1 MLFIIMYL
9 FLPQDLFQVLEH
21 DSLNRVDCHP
31 EGVQTLANQLLA
43 LFFGMSDVEHD
54 ETDDV
59 VVKGEG
65 CLLGQLRDE
74 PYQGPEGLEDCDCAF
89 PGQLLHE
96 VLEEQIAV
104 FHQARPDDLKK
115 LKHEFCAQI
124 EVSHHVSNNLGDCW
138 LHECSN
144 F

>member
-1 MLFIIMYL
+1 MVFIIMYL

-43 LFFGMSDVEHD
+43 LFFGMSDVELD

-74 PYQGPEGLEDCDCAF
+74 PDQGPEGLEDCDCAF

-104 FHQARPDDLKK
+104 FHQARPDDLKNSNMNFVLK
-115 LKHEFCAQI
+115 LKLVI
-124 EVSHHVSNNLGDCW
+124 MSPII
-138 LHECSN
+138 
-144 F
+144 